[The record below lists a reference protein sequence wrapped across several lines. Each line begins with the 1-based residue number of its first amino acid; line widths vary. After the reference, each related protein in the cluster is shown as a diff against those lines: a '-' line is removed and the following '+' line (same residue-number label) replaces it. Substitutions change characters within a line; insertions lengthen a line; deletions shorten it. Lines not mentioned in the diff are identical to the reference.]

1 MIDMIAPLGGLDA
14 PERTNT
20 RKTKLSET
28 PLIHSSARVSDTTL
42 GRYTEIDEGCV
53 VSECDIGDYSYLI
66 RQTEAWCA
74 TIGKFANIAS
84 HVRINATNH
93 PTWRAT
99 QHHFAYRAA
108 DYWPD
113 ATNEAEFFEWRR
125 ASRIHIGHDV
135 WIGHGAT
142 VLPGVKFGNGAVVGA
157 GAVVTKNVDVYM
169 IVAGVPAKPLH
180 ARFLNPIVDR
190 LQALAWWDWSHL
202 ALRDALN
209 DFRGLPIEAFLEKYE
224 NIK

>member
-14 PERTNT
+14 PS
-20 RKTKLSET
+20 KTKLSEK
-28 PLIHSSARVSDTTL
+28 PLIHASARVNDTRL

-53 VSECDIGDYSYLI
+53 VSECEIGDYSYLI

-84 HVRINATNH
+84 YVRINATNH

-108 DYWPD
+108 DYWAD
-113 ATNEAEFFEWRR
+113 ATHEDAFFEWRR
-125 ASRIHIGHDV
+125 SNRIHIGHDV

-142 VLPGVKFGNGAVVGA
+142 ILPGVTIGDGAVVGS
-157 GAVVTKNVDVYM
+157 GAVVTKNVAPYV
-169 IVAGVPAKPLH
+169 IVAGVPAKPLRE
-180 ARFLNPIVDR
+180 RFSRAIAVR
-190 LQALAWWDWSHL
+190 LQALAWWDWSHAEL
-202 ALRDALN
+202 RHALD
-209 DFRGLPIEAFLEKYE
+209 DFRALSIEAFLEKYE
-224 NIK
+224 SR